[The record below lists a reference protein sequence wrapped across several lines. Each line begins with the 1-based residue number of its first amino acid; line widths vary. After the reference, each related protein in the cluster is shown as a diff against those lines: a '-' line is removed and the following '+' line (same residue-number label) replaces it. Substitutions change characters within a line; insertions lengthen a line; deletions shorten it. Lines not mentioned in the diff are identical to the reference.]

1 LSASSDP
8 NLPVVIIGGGV
19 TGLAAAYQLVRAGR
33 ALVLVEA
40 QPRLGGVVQTTT
52 VEGCVLEAGPDS
64 FLSAK
69 PAALD
74 LIGELGLQGEVI
86 GSNDHSR
93 VTYLVKRGRLV
104 PLPDG
109 LMMMVP
115 TKVLPVALS
124 PLLGLGTKARMG
136 LDFFRRPPGEP
147 QPDRTV
153 AEFVASHYG
162 REAVDYLAEPL
173 LAGVYGGSADS
184 LSVGSVLPRFVELES
199 RYGSLTRGVLAAKRK
214 APKDRKAPPLFQ
226 TLRTGLGRLTAELEQ
241 RILPAT
247 RVIHG
252 AAEQVA
258 RVNDAWKVRVNGE
271 WVEAGGVIMAT
282 PAWMAGLLLRSVDHK
297 LAALLEGVEYS
308 SSVTMALGYRR
319 EHCGPIPPG
328 FGFLVPAKER
338 RTLVAC
344 TFVGAKFPNRVP
356 DSHVVLRCFLG
367 GAGEEAVLDL
377 PDDAILQAVL
387 AQLQRLLGWSRE
399 PDFQVIHRWR
409 RAMAQYSVGHATR
422 IQAVRSLVESMPGLQ
437 VAGNAYDGIGVPD
450 CVRTGRAAADALL
463 RR

>member
-1 LSASSDP
+1 
-8 NLPVVIIGGGV
+8 
-19 TGLAAAYQLVRAGR
+19 
-33 ALVLVEA
+33 
-40 QPRLGGVVQTTT
+40 
-52 VEGCVLEAGPDS
+52 
-64 FLSAK
+64 
-69 PAALD
+69 
-74 LIGELGLQGEVI
+74 
-86 GSNDHSR
+86 
-93 VTYLVKRGRLV
+93 
-104 PLPDG
+104 
-109 LMMMVP
+109 
-115 TKVLPVALS
+115 
-124 PLLGLGTKARMG
+124 
-136 LDFFRRPPGEP
+136 
-147 QPDRTV
+147 
-153 AEFVASHYG
+153 
-162 REAVDYLAEPL
+162 
-173 LAGVYGGSADS
+173 
-184 LSVGSVLPRFVELES
+184 
-199 RYGSLTRGVLAAKRK
+199 VLAAKRK